1 MASITVQERT
11 TILKLVAGMF
21 NAAPGAT
28 LLNGFTD
35 AFVAMNKDYAALATA
50 LSESDAFKSLYPS
63 FLTAEEFANKFL
75 DTLGLKADTNAQD
88 WVKAKVNAGES
99 FGSVIFQALV
109 AIEASTDE
117 QFKAARDQL
126 ANKAAVAEYYSV
138 TLGKSADSLEALQAV
153 AANVTNNPASVQA
166 AKDAVTPVEPQP
178 EPEPAPLPLTADQEV
193 RKGTAGNDLFKANV
207 VQNALGAQ
215 VNSLGSGDEIS
226 GGAGL
231 DTLNAKITSGAFAGG
246 SYSMPIQP
254 ETSSVEQINL
264 QAVIADINTVYGIN
278 NDQVYVNAKDMT
290 DVVRLASNYSDADL
304 TIMNQTTKGLNKLSD
319 MTVAMEY
326 TGNKDTKWGASDFKV
341 YFDQDYLTPEAT
353 LSNPSVDFLAMN
365 EDNYDASNGTR
376 PLEGVFFRQLQF
388 TLNGETFNLA
398 EFMGEDPAGAGDEI
412 VTYDDFLAAV
422 QNALVEL
429 QAANADNAALQTMTA
444 DFGRPFFTDVDPVTL
459 VQRQGTGVRLTVDG
473 LTDGV
478 ANTLQVAATD
488 LEVARTAGATVP
500 NNNRYEIAD
509 NTPPVEGDKLSI
521 KVELEKVGLAGDGG
535 ELVIGSMNKQ
545 AGNNWDA
552 VDTIVER
559 TISGVE
565 QFDVT
570 VLGNNTKSSSLAGLH
585 STNNNLRVVNVTTD
599 AAQTETFANLTIGN
613 TNTVGGNAGAL
624 KDVQVLDASAFKGNL
639 DVDAALTSEVTA
651 KYLNLKDQ
659 APAAPAADNVAFKY
673 TGGTGNDKFNVEIS
687 AFNFMDTLVADALD
701 TTVVANGAAT
711 REDFTFNIDGGAGD
725 DEIVVSLADAGVL
738 ANAAAGTSN
747 WYLNQQLLKNLSVN
761 GGAGND
767 TIWTVGSGDFRINA
781 GEGNDAVYADNTGAK
796 SAWTLNYN
804 LDAGQAD
811 IESGFN
817 HSYLLFGTNAVVNF
831 QGFEVKVAIADQNGR
846 ATDLDINQAIKAA
859 VNDNAVLNKLLVATD
874 GPANTLVIT
883 SLIDGS
889 QVGELAVTLE
899 APAATAIMPGD
910 VQKLMGWYSGVTGA
924 PAATDAAGF
933 AAYFAG
939 VAAQFNNA
947 ATNTTYLQVL
957 DSNGADSLH
966 TSDNTIT
973 GGAGDDV
980 LVLGTG
986 LNSNDTVKFEG
997 FDNGKD
1003 TIVNFDADG
1012 ASSGRDNL
1020 DFTSYG
1026 AVQVVGAFTAG
1037 TAAAVGQK
1045 FLQITESLTNAGE
1058 YKVEL
1063 FTKTADTT
1071 ENPTGATSDGVVV
1084 TLDFGASQNFNA
1096 NPASIAFL
1104 KAADAVAPVVPV
1116 LPTDPADPVDVVVA
1130 DLQTVDASTGAF
1142 NFVLNYTAAGVKLAT
1157 INGFGDDD
1165 TIEIVGAP
1173 AGSELQLASSSAD
1186 SLDFVFGA
1194 TDFSNVWGVTLGQLD
1209 AALVTDVVAA
1219 PDLAAQV
1226 GVLDTAWNEWLLGA

>member
-1 MASITVQERT
+1 
-11 TILKLVAGMF
+11 
-21 NAAPGAT
+21 
-28 LLNGFTD
+28 
-35 AFVAMNKDYAALATA
+35 
-50 LSESDAFKSLYPS
+50 
-63 FLTAEEFANKFL
+63 
-75 DTLGLKADTNAQD
+75 
-88 WVKAKVNAGES
+88 
-99 FGSVIFQALV
+99 
-109 AIEASTDE
+109 
-117 QFKAARDQL
+117 
-126 ANKAAVAEYYSV
+126 
-138 TLGKSADSLEALQAV
+138 
-153 AANVTNNPASVQA
+153 
-166 AKDAVTPVEPQP
+166 
-178 EPEPAPLPLTADQEV
+178 
-193 RKGTAGNDLFKANV
+193 
-207 VQNALGAQ
+207 
-215 VNSLGSGDEIS
+215 
-226 GGAGL
+226 
-231 DTLNAKITSGAFAGG
+231 
-246 SYSMPIQP
+246 
-254 ETSSVEQINL
+254 
-264 QAVIADINTVYGIN
+264 
-278 NDQVYVNAKDMT
+278 
-290 DVVRLASNYSDADL
+290 
-304 TIMNQTTKGLNKLSD
+304 
-319 MTVAMEY
+319 
-326 TGNKDTKWGASDFKV
+326 
-341 YFDQDYLTPEAT
+341 
-353 LSNPSVDFLAMN
+353 
-365 EDNYDASNGTR
+365 
-376 PLEGVFFRQLQF
+376 
-388 TLNGETFNLA
+388 
-398 EFMGEDPAGAGDEI
+398 
-412 VTYDDFLAAV
+412 
-422 QNALVEL
+422 
-429 QAANADNAALQTMTA
+429 
-444 DFGRPFFTDVDPVTL
+444 
-459 VQRQGTGVRLTVDG
+459 
-473 LTDGV
+473 
-478 ANTLQVAATD
+478 
-488 LEVARTAGATVP
+488 
-500 NNNRYEIAD
+500 
-509 NTPPVEGDKLSI
+509 
-521 KVELEKVGLAGDGG
+521 
-535 ELVIGSMNKQ
+535 MNKQ

-585 STNNNLRVVNVTTD
+585 STNHNLRVVNVTTD

-659 APAAPAADNVAFKY
+659 APAAPAADNVAFEY

-687 AFNFMDTLVADALD
+687 ALNF
-701 TTVVANGAAT
+701 VANGAAT

-761 GGAGND
+761 GGAGDD

-817 HSYLLFGTNAVVNF
+817 HSYLLFGTKAVVNF

-899 APAATAIMPGD
+899 APAAKDIMPGD

-957 DSNGADSLH
+957 DINGADSLH

-1012 ASSGRDNL
+1012 ASPGRDNL

-1063 FTKTADTT
+1063 FTKTAVTT
-1071 ENPTGATSDGVVV
+1071 ENPTGATLDGVVV

-1096 NPASIAFL
+1096 NPDSIAFL

-1116 LPTDPADPVDVVVA
+1116 PPTENVIVV
-1130 DLQTVDASTGAF
+1130 
-1142 NFVLNYTAAGVKLAT
+1142 TAAGATGTAGVADIFYVDAVAALADAAGTNYQPSITGFEVGIDTLRLKLA
-1157 INGFGDDD
+1157 
-1165 TIEIVGAP
+1165 AP
-1173 AGSELQLASSSAD
+1173 AP
-1186 SLDFVFGA
+1186 
-1194 TDFSNVWGVTLGQLD
+1194 TVTNLVQLD
-1209 AALVTDVVAA
+1209 ALTDVAVQDDPFVPSAA
-1219 PDLAAQV
+1219 IDLGNDLNGGELVVVNLV
-1226 GVLDTAWNEWLLGA
+1226 GLTPADWTATAVEVV